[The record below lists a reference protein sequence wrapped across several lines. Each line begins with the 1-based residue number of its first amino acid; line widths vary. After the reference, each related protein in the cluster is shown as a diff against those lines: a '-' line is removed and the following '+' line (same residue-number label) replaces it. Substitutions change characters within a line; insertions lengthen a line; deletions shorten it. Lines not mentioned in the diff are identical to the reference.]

1 MNVSTPE
8 LTKQITV
15 RQNNATYSLNRSD
28 YMICLGYDEENGQD
42 EITLTFIGT
51 GNYRLE
57 GAEIWYVPMEGYEE
71 KVAARNQES
80 LQNVAVGKNRVSGTV
95 SLSTDKFMVFSVPW
109 SEGWSVYVDGQ
120 ERELQKAN
128 VMYMGLELEAGD
140 HEIELRY
147 CTPGIR
153 AGAAVTAVSLA
164 VFGTLLVIWIR
175 KKRRNCT
182 TR

>member
-80 LQNVAVGKNRVSGTV
+80 LQNVMVEKTGFPERSPCPQT
-95 SLSTDKFMVFSVPW
+95 SLWYFLF
-109 SEGWSVYVDGQ
+109 
-120 ERELQKAN
+120 
-128 VMYMGLELEAGD
+128 
-140 HEIELRY
+140 
-147 CTPGIR
+147 PGAK
-153 AGAAVTAVSLA
+153 AGAFTWTAGRESC
-164 VFGTLLVIWIR
+164 R
-175 KKRRNCT
+175 KPT
-182 TR
+182 